1 MSKYKNGYQNLT
13 LLDRKTNDTSLL
25 GFVDRMLIK
34 FDSWQAK
41 RSTEIAMLFV
51 CFVLAPAY
59 ILFHIVSFIVRSI

>member
-13 LLDRKTNDTSLL
+13 LLDRI
-25 GFVDRMLIK
+25 DRAMLSRR
-34 FDSWQAK
+34 F
-41 RSTEIAMLFV
+41 EIAMLFV